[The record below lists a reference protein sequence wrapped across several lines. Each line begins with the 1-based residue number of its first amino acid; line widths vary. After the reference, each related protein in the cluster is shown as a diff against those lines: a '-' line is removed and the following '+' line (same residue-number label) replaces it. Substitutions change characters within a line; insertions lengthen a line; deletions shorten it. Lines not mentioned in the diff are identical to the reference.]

1 MIIDGGPRKTFNTA
15 KMIEAFKAGVKEA
28 DKMVQVKHVRLYDVD
43 YHGCMAC
50 LACKVKNS
58 KFTEY
63 CAHKDGISEVLKEA
77 AFADGIVF
85 ASPIYYSDVTAQL
98 RAFIERL
105 SFPWLSYNDY
115 TTHAPKRVPTAI
127 IYTMNATEEYQ
138 PQMQAMYERNED
150 IIARFLSKPER
161 IIALNTLQVE
171 NYDRYDMAGFS
182 VGKKDAWH
190 NTHWNS
196 DLQNAHQAGIRMVKY
211 LQ

>member
-1 MIIDGGPRKTFNTA
+1 M
-15 KMIEAFKAGVKEA
+15 
-28 DKMVQVKHVRLYDVD
+28 
-43 YHGCMAC
+43 
-50 LACKVKNS
+50 
-58 KFTEY
+58 
-63 CAHKDGISEVLKEA
+63 KEA

-105 SFPWLSYNDY
+105 TFPWLSYNDY

-161 IIALNTLQVE
+161 IIALNTLQVK

>member
-1 MIIDGGPRKTFNTA
+1 MMKKIMIIDGGPRKTFNTA
-15 KMIEAFKAGVKEA
+15 KMIEAFKVGVKEA
-28 DKMVQVKHVRLYDVD
+28 DK
-43 YHGCMAC
+43 
-50 LACKVKNS
+50 
-58 KFTEY
+58 
-63 CAHKDGISEVLKEA
+63 I
-77 AFADGIVF
+77 
-85 ASPIYYSDVTAQL
+85 
-98 RAFIERL
+98 
-105 SFPWLSYNDY
+105 
-115 TTHAPKRVPTAI
+115 VPTAI

-161 IIALNTLQVE
+161 IIALNTLQVK

>member
-1 MIIDGGPRKTFNTA
+1 MIIDGGPRNTFNTA
-15 KMIEAFKAGVKEA
+15 KMIEAFKVGVKEA
-28 DKMVQVKHVRLYDVD
+28 D
-43 YHGCMAC
+43 
-50 LACKVKNS
+50 
-58 KFTEY
+58 
-63 CAHKDGISEVLKEA
+63 
-77 AFADGIVF
+77 
-85 ASPIYYSDVTAQL
+85 
-98 RAFIERL
+98 
-105 SFPWLSYNDY
+105 
-115 TTHAPKRVPTAI
+115 KRVPTAI

-161 IIALNTLQVE
+161 IIALNTLQVK